1 MITKDDNELVY
12 EALQGSKSSFEVL
25 IERYQKKIYGMILQ
39 MTDDRETAKDLTQ
52 DVFIKAYTSLPGFNF
67 KYRFFSWIY
76 RISLNETINYIKGR
90 RFHESLD
97 KGYDI
102 PLKDDDHAAASENS
116 HRLKQALREIKSAH
130 RSLILLKYYFG
141 LSYED
146 ISETMGISVAKVKDR
161 LFTARLSLRE
171 KLNDTRFFDND

>member
-12 EALQGSKSSFEVL
+12 EALHGSKSSFEVL

-52 DVFIKAYTSLPGFNF
+52 DVFVKAYTSLPGFNF
-67 KYRFFSWIY
+67 KYRFFSWLY
-76 RISLNETINYIKGR
+76 RITLNETINYQKGR
-90 RFHESLD
+90 RFHERLD
-97 KGYDI
+97 KGYDVAVE
-102 PLKDDDHAAASENS
+102 DRDASEALENS
-116 HRLKQALREIKSAH
+116 QRVKKALRELKSSY

-146 ISETMGISVAKVKDR
+146 ISETMEISVAKVKDR
-161 LFTARLSLRE
+161 LFTARLALRE
-171 KLNDTRFFDND
+171 KLNESRFFEND